1 MLKIQVLGR
10 GMIPRGYGLAPRL
23 EPFPADF
30 TLITTIMS
38 TPGLNVN
45 MIHPETGRV
54 VPLTNQ
60 NVKRMYET
68 YANYKPKQNSTPA
81 TSPAIPATE
90 KVPATE
96 PPKVIPPVQT
106 PPQPTPATVVP
117 PVQEKKAETPI
128 QQTPEKVEDKKEADE
143 KKDDKKDASSDNK
156 TNEQSKNTTFKPINS
171 DDRKGGK

>member
-1 MLKIQVLGR
+1 MLKIQVLGK

-90 KVPATE
+90 KVSTPE
-96 PPKVIPPVQT
+96 PQKVIPPVQT
-106 PPQPTPATVVP
+106 TPQPAPVVP
-117 PVQEKKAETPI
+117 PVQEKKTETPV
-128 QQTPEKVEDKKEADE
+128 QQASEKIEEKKDADE
-143 KKDDKKDASSDNK
+143 KKDDKKDASSERK
-156 TNEQSKNTTFKPINS
+156 TNEQPKNTTFKPINS
-171 DDRKGGK
+171 DDRKGSK

>member
-1 MLKIQVLGR
+1 MLKVQVLGK

-38 TPGLNVN
+38 TPGLSVN
-45 MIHPETGRV
+45 MIHPENGRV

-68 YANYKPKQNSTPA
+68 YANYKPKQNSTP
-81 TSPAIPATE
+81 TSSPA
-90 KVPATE
+90 VPVIENVSTPE

-106 PPQPTPATVVP
+106 PPQNEKPAPAPVVP
-117 PVQEKKAETPI
+117 PVQQPATEKT
-128 QQTPEKVEDKKEADE
+128 EDKKDVTEE
-143 KKDDKKDASSDNK
+143 KKDDKKDASGDTK
-156 TNEQSKNTTFKPINS
+156 TGDQQKSTTFKPINS
-171 DDRKGGK
+171 DERKNNK

>member
-38 TPGLNVN
+38 TPGLSVN
-45 MIHPETGRV
+45 MIHPENDRV
-54 VPLTNQ
+54 IPLTNQ

-68 YANYKPKQNSTPA
+68 YANYKPKNNAPAA
-81 TSPAIPATE
+81 TSPAIPAGAQVKTPDP
-90 KVPATE
+90 VN
-96 PPKVIPPVQT
+96 VVPPVQT
-106 PPQPTPATVVP
+106 QQKPVTVIP
-117 PVQEKKAETPI
+117 PVQEKKTEVPV
-128 QQTPEKVEDKKEADE
+128 QEPEKVEEKADTKEE
-143 KKDDKKDASSDNK
+143 KKDASTDSK
-156 TNEQSKNTTFKPINS
+156 TPDQQKNTTFKPINS